1 MGFDQISSPHKLDE
15 HPSLSIDMSLPS
27 TWAYCM
33 VKLTCIKNEIQITTK
48 FLHKPSQCL
57 LENYFTGKYFRTP
70 ILAKWQM
77 KDYKE
82 RNNFI
87 LRITF

>member
-1 MGFDQISSPHKLDE
+1 MGFGQISSPHKLDE
-15 HPSLSIDMSLPS
+15 HPSLNIDMSLPS

-57 LENYFTGKYFRTP
+57 LENYFNLKTSLPVICFSSVNTHISNIWK
-70 ILAKWQM
+70 A
-77 KDYKE
+77 
-82 RNNFI
+82 
-87 LRITF
+87 